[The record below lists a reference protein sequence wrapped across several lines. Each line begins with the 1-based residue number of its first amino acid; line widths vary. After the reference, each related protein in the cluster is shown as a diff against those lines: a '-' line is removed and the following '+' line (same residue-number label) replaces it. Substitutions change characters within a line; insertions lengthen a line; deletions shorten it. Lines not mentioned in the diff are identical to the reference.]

1 MKIIKISAIWCP
13 ACIITN
19 NVFNKIKKEYNFE
32 LQELD
37 YDFDEEEV
45 KKYNVGDILPVIIFT
60 EDNKEVERLIG
71 EKNYKEIEEVLKKYE

>member
-19 NVFNKIKKEYNFE
+19 NALNKLKDSYNYE
-32 LQELD
+32 LEELD
-37 YDFDEEEV
+37 FDMDNVEE
-45 KKYNVGDILPVIIFT
+45 YNVGDILPVLIFIK
-60 EDNKEVERLIG
+60 DNNEVDRLVG

>member
-1 MKIIKISAIWCP
+1 MKIIKISALWCP

-19 NVFNKIKKEYNFE
+19 NALDKLKDNYDFE

-37 YDFDEEEV
+37 YDFDDIAE
-45 KKYNVGDILPVIIFT
+45 YQVGDILPVLIFI
-60 EDNKEVERLIG
+60 KENEEIGRLVG

>member
-19 NVFNKIKKEYNFE
+19 NALNKLKDNYSFE
-32 LQELD
+32 LEELD
-37 YDFDEEEV
+37 YDFDDIES
-45 KKYNVGDILPVIIFT
+45 YNVGDILPVLIFVK
-60 EDNKEVERLIG
+60 DDKEIDRLVG